1 MLADTP
7 PHPTASRT
15 ALALHVH
22 VCHLPATPHPLAALF
37 RSATFNSDPL
47 HNFAAVADADV
58 LVIVHGSGCAN
69 WLAMRERSAMLELR

>member
-1 MLADTP
+1 MPPRTTP
-7 PHPTASRT
+7 SYRITAHRACAARAYMPSPC
-15 ALALHVH
+15 LP
-22 VCHLPATPHPLAALF
+22 PATATPF